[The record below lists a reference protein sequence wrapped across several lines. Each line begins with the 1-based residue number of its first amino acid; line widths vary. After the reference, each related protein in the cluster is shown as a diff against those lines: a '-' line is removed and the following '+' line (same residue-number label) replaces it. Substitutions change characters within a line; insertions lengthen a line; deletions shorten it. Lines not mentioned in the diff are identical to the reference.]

1 MNLKT
6 RLNQL
11 TPYFFIAPAV
21 LIMGTACF
29 YPVLH
34 SMRLSFF
41 DWSLGTPWLS
51 REFLGLDNY
60 VRIFTDPSVYTSLQ
74 VTLMFAGAVVAAELI
89 LGMALAFLVE
99 RGLRGL
105 AVFRTIFILPMMI
118 APVVVGLIWRY
129 LYDTR
134 FGLINYFLRQIGL
147 EPQLWLASPDLAL
160 PGIIIA
166 DIWQWTPFIFI
177 IILAG
182 LQSLPAST
190 MDAARVDGC
199 RQWQII
205 WYIKLPLLLPV
216 ITVALLLRLIDAF
229 RVLEVIFIM
238 TFGGPGL
245 TTEVLS
251 LHIYKTA
258 FLSQRL
264 GMASAIANFLL
275 IIILTL
281 SVILLFIANPAKAA
295 RSAR

>member
-1 MNLKT
+1 MNFAS
-6 RLNQL
+6 RLNKFS
-11 TPYFFIAPAV
+11 PYVFIAPAV
-21 LIMGTACF
+21 LIMGVACF

-34 SMRLSFF
+34 SARLSFF
-41 DWSLGTPWLS
+41 DWSLGTPWTD

-60 VRIFTDPSVYTSLQ
+60 LRIFTDPSVFTSLR
-74 VTLMFAGAVVAAELI
+74 VTLTFAGAVVAAELI
-89 LGMALAFLVE
+89 LGIALAFLVE
-99 RGLRGL
+99 KGVRGL

-134 FGLINYFLRQIGL
+134 FGLINYLLTKIGL
-147 EPQLWLASPDLAL
+147 GAQLWLASPDLSL
-160 PGIIIA
+160 PAIIIA

-182 LQSLPAST
+182 LQSLPASAVE
-190 MDAARVDGC
+190 AARVDGC
-199 RQWQII
+199 SVLQII
-205 WYIKLPLLLPV
+205 WHIKLPLLLPV

-264 GMASAIANFLL
+264 GLASAIANFLL
-275 IIILTL
+275 IVILAL
-281 SVILLFIANPAKAA
+281 SVVLLIIANPARNQRTAE
-295 RSAR
+295 